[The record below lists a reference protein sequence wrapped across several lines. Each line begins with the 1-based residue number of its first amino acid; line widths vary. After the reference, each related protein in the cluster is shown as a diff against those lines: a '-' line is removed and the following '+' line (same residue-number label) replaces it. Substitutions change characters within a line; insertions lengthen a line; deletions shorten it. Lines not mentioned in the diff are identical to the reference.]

1 MPAFFASTVGVGPR
15 LLLHGAVFYIGLLL
29 VLVPLGL
36 GAGALGAV
44 FVTHRQA
51 VVLVASLVLL
61 VLGAAQALGFGF
73 DPARLLPTAADPG
86 RRAVSRTGLAKTVL
100 LGASSGVAG
109 FCAGPILG
117 AVLTLAAARGDV
129 FSAGILLAVY
139 GAGMVVPLLLIAA
152 LWQRLGDR
160 GRRMLRGRSLTVLG
174 RTLHTTTVITGLL
187 IMGVGVLFW
196 TTNGLIGVPELV
208 PLEAQ
213 VWLQERA
220 ALLSDPVLEVA
231 AVLVVAT
238 AVLLLWRRRRSR
250 QRSGTTESPGEEA

>member
-1 MPAFFASTVGVGPR
+1 
-15 LLLHGAVFYIGLLL
+15 
-29 VLVPLGL
+29 
-36 GAGALGAV
+36 
-44 FVTHRQA
+44 
-51 VVLVASLVLL
+51 
-61 VLGAAQALGFGF
+61 
-73 DPARLLPTAADPG
+73 
-86 RRAVSRTGLAKTVL
+86 
-100 LGASSGVAG
+100 
-109 FCAGPILG
+109 
-117 AVLTLAAARGDV
+117 
-129 FSAGILLAVY
+129 LLAVY

>member
-1 MPAFFASTVGVGPR
+1 
-15 LLLHGAVFYIGLLL
+15 
-29 VLVPLGL
+29 
-36 GAGALGAV
+36 
-44 FVTHRQA
+44 
-51 VVLVASLVLL
+51 
-61 VLGAAQALGFGF
+61 
-73 DPARLLPTAADPG
+73 
-86 RRAVSRTGLAKTVL
+86 
-100 LGASSGVAG
+100 
-109 FCAGPILG
+109 
-117 AVLTLAAARGDV
+117 
-129 FSAGILLAVY
+129 
-139 GAGMVVPLLLIAA
+139 
-152 LWQRLGDR
+152 
-160 GRRMLRGRSLTVLG
+160 
-174 RTLHTTTVITGLL
+174 VITGLL